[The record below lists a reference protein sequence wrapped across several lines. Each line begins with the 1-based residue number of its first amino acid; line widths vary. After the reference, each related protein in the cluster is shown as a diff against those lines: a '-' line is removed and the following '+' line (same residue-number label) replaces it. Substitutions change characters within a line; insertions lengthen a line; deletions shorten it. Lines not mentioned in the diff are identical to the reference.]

1 MQKGRGSRRDDMELL
16 ALLPGTLTG
25 IAMMAALTID
35 VNGMGFGDDINVSIC
50 QI

>member
-1 MQKGRGSRRDDMELL
+1 MELL

-35 VNGMGFGDDINVSIC
+35 VYGMGFGDDSNASIC
-50 QI
+50 QL